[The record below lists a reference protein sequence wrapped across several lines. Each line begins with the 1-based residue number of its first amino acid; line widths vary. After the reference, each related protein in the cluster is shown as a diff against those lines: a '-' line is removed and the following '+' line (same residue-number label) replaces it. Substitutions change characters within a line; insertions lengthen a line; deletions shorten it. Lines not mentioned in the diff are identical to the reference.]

1 MELSTFHNSVSIT
14 PTDTMF
20 LRDNITPTYHLLNET
35 GYPLGQ
41 NDILPPGIIYTL
53 FVLTCF
59 LTLFGVCGNAL
70 VLFVMHRTTNSS
82 TVHIFLINVLAAFDT
97 IAVVTTALNQRSLPY
112 VFGRDVR
119 ALNNLTCKLFISLF
133 QFSSFSSATVVIHI
147 SIERF
152 LIVWYPQRA
161 KLLFS
166 RKTVVKSVSIS
177 VTFIALLC
185 SVMSFINSEVKHG
198 FCFVNVNENE
208 NEGHDRALIS
218 IVLYAVLASTPS
230 LLLTIFTMLTIFKLC
245 KKRASSPSKNIR
257 TTIMLLSVVIAH
269 IFLGGIPAITLLSLS
284 SIGINLT
291 DITTSWIPLVVLL
304 NYTINILLYS
314 GFDEQFRERLRR
326 VFRCCCR
333 DRDPDVMSSVIQDD
347 GDIDVCSENRV
358 LETAL

>member
-1 MELSTFHNSVSIT
+1 M
-14 PTDTMF
+14 
-20 LRDNITPTYHLLNET
+20 
-35 GYPLGQ
+35 
-41 NDILPPGIIYTL
+41 YT
-53 FVLTCF
+53 
-59 LTLFGVCGNAL
+59 
-70 VLFVMHRTTNSS
+70 
-82 TVHIFLINVLAAFDT
+82 
-97 IAVVTTALNQRSLPY
+97 
-112 VFGRDVR
+112 
-119 ALNNLTCKLFISLF
+119 
-133 QFSSFSSATVVIHI
+133 ATVVIHI

-166 RKTVVKSVSIS
+166 RKSVVKSVSIS

-185 SVMSFINSEVKHG
+185 SVTSFRKSEVKHG

-208 NEGHDRALIS
+208 NEGHDRTLIS
-218 IVLYAVLASTPS
+218 IVLFTVLASTPS
-230 LLLTIFTMLTIFKLC
+230 LLLTMFTILTTFKLY
-245 KKRASSPSKNIR
+245 KKRASSPPKNIR
-257 TTIMLLSVVIAH
+257 TTSMLLSVVVAH
-269 IFLGGIPAITLLSLS
+269 IFLFGIPAVTLLWLS